1 MSSVA
6 VKLIRPVFALGGRLA
21 PRATARLAFQLF
33 CLTPSR
39 RPVGQKARKAHAEG
53 NRRLAAAETMPFQVG
68 KARVMAYRLNGA
80 DAASPQKVLVVHGWG
95 SGAAYISGLASGLAT
110 GGADVVVVDF
120 AGHGLSTGRQLD
132 MRMAVEAIVEAERRF
147 GPFDGA
153 VGHSFGGASLLLAA
167 GGVLSSAG
175 QISPQRLAVIG
186 APSRIE
192 WLFEGFAGMF
202 GLNRSVLTK
211 LIEHAESVAGAA
223 LSDFDAI
230 PIAERIRTPLLVVHA
245 EEDKEVDADHA
256 RRYTSVPSARIHWA
270 NGHGHRRIIAAPEV
284 IDTVVEFL
292 VSYKNGGGRSTAA

>member
-1 MSSVA
+1 MSPIALKVM
-6 VKLIRPVFALGGRLA
+6 RPVFALGGRLA
-21 PRATARLAFQLF
+21 PRTTARLAFRLF

-39 RPVGQKARKAHAEG
+39 RPVGQKARKVHAEG
-53 NRRLAAAETMPFQVG
+53 RRRLAAAETMPFRVG
-68 KARVMAYRLNGA
+68 KARVMAYHFNGA
-80 DAASPQKVLVVHGWG
+80 DATPRKRVLVVHGWG
-95 SGAAYISGLASGLAT
+95 SGAAYISGLATGLAS
-110 GGADVVVVDF
+110 GGADVVVLDF
-120 AGHGLSTGRQLD
+120 PGHGLSTGRHLN
-132 MRMAVEAIVEAERRF
+132 MRMAVEAIVEAERLF

-167 GGVLSSAG
+167 GGIMQAVG

-186 APSRIE
+186 APTRIE

-202 GLNRSVLTK
+202 GLNQSVRTK
-211 LIEHAESVAGAA
+211 LVEHAETVAGAA

-284 IDTVVEFL
+284 IDTVVGFL
-292 VSYKNGGGRSTAA
+292 VTGDSGDGRSTAA